1 MLEREDFSNFAHD
14 NRLARE
20 APRELNEK
28 CAVFGIINKDAAI
41 LTNMGL
47 FALQHRGQESSGISV
62 SDGNEIRTHK
72 ATGLVA
78 QVYSEQDLAKL
89 EGSMAVGHN
98 RYGTSTKETAEK
110 HVQPVLNESQTLA
123 LVHNGNLPDTTKLE
137 AFLSE
142 QGISPDK
149 LNDSEMMHA
158 AIAYF
163 VSRGATLENAVY
175 DAVPYFTGSFSFLAM
190 DKEKIV
196 AVRDQRGIR
205 PLSIGLLN
213 GGYIFSSET
222 CAIDM
227 LGAKHV
233 RDVAPGEMVIAP
245 KDGGLFST
253 NFAKGEQRLDIFEF
267 VYFSRPDSYLLGQN
281 VHIVR
286 EKFGEILWEE
296 NHVRGDIV
304 ISVLDSGT
312 PAAQGYAAA
321 SGIPYRDGLVKTRY
335 APRTFI
341 QPGQE
346 QRVQAVRMKL
356 NPLKEVIKDKSLI
369 LVDDS
374 IVRGTT
380 ARAIVA
386 LLRQAGAREVH
397 MVITSPPVKFPDFY
411 GIDTPKQSDLI
422 AAQKSIDEVRR
433 FIGAD
438 SLNYLSYDGMI
449 KATGIPE
456 EHFSTAC
463 FTGIY
468 PIDIGKKKQEISFH
482 PQ

>member
-1 MLEREDFSNFAHD
+1 MLERETFSDFAHD
-14 NRLARE
+14 NRLTRE
-20 APRELNEK
+20 NPRELNEK
-28 CAVFGIINKDAAI
+28 CAVFGIFNKEAAMM
-41 LTNMGL
+41 TNMGL
-47 FALQHRGQESSGISV
+47 FALQHRGQESTGISV
-62 SDGNEIRTHK
+62 SDGNKIRTRK
-72 ATGLVA
+72 AGGLVA
-78 QVYSEQDLAKL
+78 QVYNEQDLVKL
-89 EGSMAVGHN
+89 EGLMAVGHN

-110 HVQPVLNESQTLA
+110 HAQPVLNESQTLA

-137 AFLSE
+137 TFLSE
-142 QGISPDK
+142 QGIPSDR

-163 VSRGATLENAVY
+163 VDRGATLEDAVWE
-175 DAVPYFTGSFSFLAM
+175 AVPYFTGSFSFLAM

-286 EKFGEILWEE
+286 ERFGEALWEE

-341 QPGQE
+341 QPG
-346 QRVQAVRMKL
+346 
-356 NPLKEVIKDKSLI
+356 
-369 LVDDS
+369 
-374 IVRGTT
+374 
-380 ARAIVA
+380 
-386 LLRQAGAREVH
+386 
-397 MVITSPPVKFPDFY
+397 
-411 GIDTPKQSDLI
+411 
-422 AAQKSIDEVRR
+422 
-433 FIGAD
+433 
-438 SLNYLSYDGMI
+438 
-449 KATGIPE
+449 
-456 EHFSTAC
+456 
-463 FTGIY
+463 
-468 PIDIGKKKQEISFH
+468 
-482 PQ
+482 